1 MFDYPTKNFTDWVRL
16 SSFDFWFGFVRS
28 TTPGLRRVGPKLV
41 FPIFFRDKKY
51 ISRKKSHH
59 VQSRRYLWTK
69 RLRILILHHVPLLA
83 RYWGGH
89 ISSYKHCTTFT
100 DFQTQNWLFF
110 SFFDS
115 RPRDF
120 FLKDSYNF
128 VSSPS
133 WLERWFMFLLCF
145 VFYRLPVSTFEWKQP
160 NFLVV

>member
-1 MFDYPTKNFTDWVRL
+1 MFVYPTKNFTDWVRL

-28 TTPGLRRVGPKLV
+28 TTSGLRRVGPKLV

-100 DFQTQNWLFF
+100 DFQTQNWLFY
-110 SFFDS
+110 SFFTAS
-115 RPRDF
+115 RF
-120 FLKDSYNF
+120 FLKRF
-128 VSSPS
+128 
-133 WLERWFMFLLCF
+133 LWFRKLAIMAGTLIYVLTLFCF
-145 VFYRLPVSTFEWKQP
+145 YGLPVSTFDWKQP